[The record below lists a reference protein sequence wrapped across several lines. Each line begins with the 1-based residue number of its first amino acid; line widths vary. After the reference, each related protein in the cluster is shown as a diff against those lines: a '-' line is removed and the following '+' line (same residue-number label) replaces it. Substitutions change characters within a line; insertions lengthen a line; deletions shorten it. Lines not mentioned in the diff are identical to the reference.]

1 MKVTGAR
8 TMLFQG
14 ELSRALGDSNLPG
27 GTSRTAAS
35 ALVLETDEG
44 LTGLALANPS
54 SVASIEFLLPIVVGE
69 DPRGVRG
76 LWQRLVDQ
84 VFKGGFV
91 GAAAE
96 AVAAIDMALW
106 DLKAK
111 AAGEPLWMML
121 GAKPEDTRVAAYASG
136 LDLPLDKDQLRAY
149 YREMAGHGFFR
160 GKLKVG
166 LDQDADL
173 ERLAIV
179 REELSVNS
187 TRPALM
193 IDANE
198 IWSPKQAIRRVAE
211 FESQFDLTWVE
222 EPARRWDY
230 RGLRSVSRG
239 VRSAV
244 ASGENLQNVSQ
255 FLPLISNEAIDIVQI
270 STGCGGITGALQVA
284 ELANAFNLPVAFM
297 NSAGNFLAHVAAAI
311 PNHSALEVIDA
322 DWDRGVVRSDA
333 RIEGGSILLGNAPG
347 HGLSFD
353 EQALQLAL
361 VEKPSPDA
369 LFGGSIYRRPRG
381 AGFAI

>member
-14 ELSRALGDSNLPG
+14 EWSRALGDSNLPG
-27 GTSRTAAS
+27 GTSRTAAI

-44 LTGLALANPS
+44 LTGLALAIPS

-84 VFKGGFV
+84 VFKGGPV
-91 GAAAE
+91 GAAGE
-96 AVAAIDMALW
+96 AIAAIDAALW

-111 AAGEPLWMML
+111 AAGEPLWMTL
-121 GAKPEDTRVAAYASG
+121 GAKAEDTRVAAYASG
-136 LDLPLDKDQLRAY
+136 LDLPLNKDQLRAY
-149 YREMAGHGFFR
+149 YREMAVHGFFR

-187 TRPALM
+187 KRPALM

-198 IWSPKQAIRRVAE
+198 IWSAKQAIRKIRE

-230 RGLRSVSRG
+230 RGLRALSRG

-244 ASGENLQNVSQ
+244 ASGENLQHVSQ

-270 STGCGGITGALQVA
+270 SSACGITGALQVA

-297 NSAGNFLAHVAAAI
+297 SSAGNFLAHVAAAI
-311 PNHSALEVIDA
+311 PNHSALEVIDL
-322 DWDRGVVRSDA
+322 DWHSGVVRSDT
-333 RIEGGSILLGNAPG
+333 RVDGGSILLGNAPG

-353 EQALQLAL
+353 EQALQAAL

>member
-1 MKVTGAR
+1 MRVTGAR

-14 ELSRALGDSNLPG
+14 KWSRALGDSNLPG

-44 LTGLALANPS
+44 LSGLALASPA

-84 VFKGGFV
+84 VFKVGHV

-96 AVAAIDMALW
+96 AISAIDVALW

-121 GAKPEDTRVAAYASG
+121 GAKAEDTTVAAYASG
-136 LDLPLDKDQLRAY
+136 LDLPLNKDQLRAY

-187 TRPALM
+187 KRPALM

-198 IWSPKQAIRRVAE
+198 IWSAKQAIRKITE

-230 RGLRSVSRG
+230 RGLRTVSRG

-270 STGCGGITGALQVA
+270 SSGCGGITGALQVA
-284 ELANAFNLPVAFM
+284 ELANAFDLPVAFGS
-297 NSAGNFLAHVAAAI
+297 SAGNFLAHVAAAI
-311 PNHSALEVIDA
+311 PNHSALEVIDL
-322 DWDRGVVRSDA
+322 DWHSGVVRSDT
-333 RIEGGSILLGNAPG
+333 RVEGGSILLGNAPG

-361 VEKPSPDA
+361 VAKPSPDA

>member
-8 TMLFQG
+8 TTLFQTD
-14 ELSRALGDSNLPG
+14 LPRALGDSNLPG
-27 GTSRTAAS
+27 GTSRTAAC

-44 LTGLALANPS
+44 LTGLALASPS
-54 SVASIEFLLPIVVGE
+54 SVASIKFLLPIVVGE

-84 VFKGGFV
+84 VFKVGFV

-96 AVAAIDMALW
+96 AISTIDVALW

-111 AAGEPLWMML
+111 AAGEPLWMTL
-121 GAKPEDTRVAAYASG
+121 GAKAEDTKVAAYASG
-136 LDLPLDKDQLRAY
+136 LDLPLNNDQLRAF
-149 YREMAGHGFFR
+149 YREMAGRGFSR

-173 ERLAIV
+173 QRLAIV
-179 REELSVNS
+179 QEELSVNAA
-187 TRPALM
+187 RPALM

-198 IWSPKQAIRRVAE
+198 IWSPKQAIQRITE
-211 FESQFDLTWVE
+211 FESQFHLTWVE
-222 EPARRWDY
+222 EPARRWDF
-230 RGLRSVSRG
+230 RGLRKVSLA

-255 FLPLISNEAIDIVQI
+255 FVPLISNEAIDVVQI
-270 STGCGGITGALQVA
+270 SSGCGGITGALQVA

-297 NSAGNFLAHVAAAI
+297 SSAGNFLAHVAAAI
-311 PNHSALEVIDA
+311 PNHSALEVIDL
-322 DWDRGVVRSDA
+322 DWHRGVVRTDT
-333 RIEGGSILLGNAPG
+333 RVEGGSIVLGNAPG
-347 HGLSFD
+347 NGLSFD
-353 EQALQLAL
+353 EQALLLAL

>member
-8 TMLFQG
+8 TMLFEG
-14 ELSRALGDSNLPG
+14 ELSRPLGDSNLPG
-27 GTSRTAAS
+27 GAPRNAAS

-44 LTGLALANPS
+44 LTGLALASPS

-76 LWQRLVDQ
+76 LWQRLADQ

-96 AVAAIDMALW
+96 AISAIDVALW

-111 AAGEPLWMML
+111 AAGEPLWKTL

-136 LDLPLDKDQLRAY
+136 LDLPLNKDQLRAY

-179 REELSVNS
+179 REELSINS
-187 TRPALM
+187 KRPALM

-198 IWSPKQAIRRVAE
+198 IWSAKQAIRKITE

-230 RGLRSVSRG
+230 RGLRTVSRG

-244 ASGENLQNVSQ
+244 ASGENLHNVSL

-270 STGCGGITGALQVA
+270 STACGGITGALQVA

-297 NSAGNFLAHVAAAI
+297 SSAGNFLAHIAAAI
-311 PNHSALEVIDA
+311 PNHSALEVIDL
-322 DWDRGVVRSDA
+322 DWHRGVVRSDS
-333 RIEGGSILLGNAPG
+333 RVEGGSIVLGNAPG

-353 EQALQLAL
+353 EQALELAR

>member
-8 TMLFQG
+8 SILFQTD
-14 ELSRALGDSNLPG
+14 LPRALGDSNLPG
-27 GTSRTAAS
+27 GTSRSAAS

-44 LTGLALANPS
+44 LTGLALASPAT
-54 SVASIEFLLPIVVGE
+54 VASIEFLIPIVVGK

-84 VFKGGFV
+84 VFKGGPV

-96 AVAAIDMALW
+96 AISAIDVALW

-111 AAGEPLWMML
+111 SAGEPLWMTL
-121 GAKPEDTRVAAYASG
+121 GAKAEDTRVAAYASG
-136 LDLPLDKDQLRAY
+136 LDLPLNKDQLRAY
-149 YREMAGHGFFR
+149 YREMAGRGFSR

-198 IWSPKQAIRRVAE
+198 IWSAKQAVRRITE
-211 FESQFDLTWVE
+211 FESRFDLTWVE

-230 RGLRSVSRG
+230 RGLRTVSRG
-239 VRSAV
+239 VKSAV

-270 STGCGGITGALQVA
+270 SSGCGGITGALQVA

-297 NSAGNFLAHVAAAI
+297 SSAGNVLAQVAAAI
-311 PNHSALEVIDA
+311 PNHSALEVIDL
-322 DWDRGVVRSDA
+322 DWHRGAVRSDT
-333 RIEGGSILLGNAPG
+333 RIEGGSIVLGNAPG
-347 HGLSFD
+347 NGLSFD